1 MDFLPGDGGN
11 TVVVFVVVQHRNVG
25 GFGRGS
31 DQQVGVTYRA
41 VMQAAFVGELLID
54 LERPLPL
61 LDTDRAARYRVELA
75 T

>member
-1 MDFLPGDGGN
+1 MDFLPGDGGDA
-11 TVVVFVVVQHRNVG
+11 VVVFVVVQHRDVG

-31 DQQVGVTYRA
+31 DQQVGVTDRT

-54 LERPLPL
+54 LERSLPL
-61 LDTDRAARYRVELA
+61 FGTDRAARYRVELA